1 MDCKVN
7 IITHFLCLMNLHF
20 MFYKRFHQLSPLQ
33 SSKLELYFPFQLLM
47 KTHCDQKL
55 DTLVNNFSNF
65 KSCLLH
71 LFVHLWL
78 FCLLWQSIAH
88 PHYFG
93 KEDGGGIATTTKSL
107 GICAHLVFH
116 YMKSIWDVG
125 SQSYS

>member
-20 MFYKRFHQLSPLQ
+20 MFYKRFHQLSPLR

-47 KTHCDQKL
+47 KTRRDQKL
-55 DTLVNNFSNF
+55 DTLIKKISNF

-93 KEDGGGIATTTKSL
+93 KRGWRGYCHHHQKSWHMCTTCVSFYEVHMGCWITKL
-107 GICAHLVFH
+107 L
-116 YMKSIWDVG
+116 
-125 SQSYS
+125 